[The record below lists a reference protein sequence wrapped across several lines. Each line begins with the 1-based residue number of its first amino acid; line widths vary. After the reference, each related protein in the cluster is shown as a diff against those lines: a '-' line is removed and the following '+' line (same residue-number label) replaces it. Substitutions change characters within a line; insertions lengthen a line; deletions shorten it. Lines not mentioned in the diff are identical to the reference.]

1 MASFCLAEFY
11 FFFFSEILVFP
22 KGERVIHQLYPYK
35 VLYPIFRFIFFF
47 FVFPNVHRI
56 LLITYYFPKVN
67 VVSQDPQI
75 HQYHDFNK
83 NFLFLCHFLNFLYFF
98 WKTYYFL
105 NDKWV
110 IHQPHKHQ
118 YYDSNPKFRFFVVF
132 QIVFLYFFW
141 ITYYFPSV
149 NSEIQ
154 EPEIHQYHDLNPK
167 FRFLCRFSEYSLF
180 FLYYLLFPK
189 SERGKSR
196 SSNTSISCF
205 TPKFSISFSFS
216 DFSLF
221 FPELLVVFLKVN
233 GVSKDPQIHQYHHL
247 NPNFLFLFRISNFLY
262 FFWNTYCFPKVK
274 GVIHKSQIF

>member
-1 MASFCLAEFY
+1 
-11 FFFFSEILVFP
+11 
-22 KGERVIHQLYPYK
+22 
-35 VLYPIFRFIFFF
+35 
-47 FVFPNVHRI
+47 
-56 LLITYYFPKVN
+56 
-67 VVSQDPQI
+67 
-75 HQYHDFNK
+75 
-83 NFLFLCHFLNFLYFF
+83 
-98 WKTYYFL
+98 
-105 NDKWV
+105 V

-154 EPEIHQYHDLNPK
+154 EPEIHQYHDFNPK

-189 SERGKSR
+189 GERGKSR

-205 TPKFSISFSFS
+205 TPKFSIFFFFSE
-216 DFSLF
+216 FSLF
-221 FPELLVVFLKVN
+221 FSELLVFFLKVN

-247 NPNFLFLFRISNFLY
+247 NPNFLFLFRIPNFLY
-262 FFWNTYCFPKVK
+262 FFWNTYCCPKVN
-274 GVIHKSQIF
+274 GVIHQSQIF